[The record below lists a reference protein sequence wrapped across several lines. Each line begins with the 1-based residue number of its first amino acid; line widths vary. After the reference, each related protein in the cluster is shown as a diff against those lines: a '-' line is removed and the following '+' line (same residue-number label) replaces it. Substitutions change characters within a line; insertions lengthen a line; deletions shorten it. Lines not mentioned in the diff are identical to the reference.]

1 MYKCILIAVD
11 GSEVAAVAV
20 RHGVALAKAF
30 GAKAIFVNVS
40 PPWES
45 LVVGD
50 AVVMFPPADYEES
63 MAKAASKVLD
73 TAAGAARLEGV
84 PCDTVHL
91 VDAQIHAAL
100 IDTARKNGCDLI
112 VMGSHG
118 RHGLEGLLLGSVA
131 TKTVTSAHIPV
142 LICRN

>member
-1 MYKCILIAVD
+1 MYKNILIAVD
-11 GSEVAAVAV
+11 GSEVAALAV

-30 GAKAIFVNVS
+30 HAKAVIVNVS

-50 AVVMFPPADYEES
+50 AVVMFPPADYEAN
-63 MAKAASKVLD
+63 MAQAAQKVLD

-84 PCDTVHL
+84 VCETVHL
-91 VDAQIHAAL
+91 VDSQVHAAL
-100 IDTARKNGCDLI
+100 IDTARKHGCDLI

-118 RHGLEGLLLGSVA
+118 RHGFEGLLLGSVA
-131 TKTVTSAHIPV
+131 TKTVTSAHVPV
-142 LICRN
+142 LICRD